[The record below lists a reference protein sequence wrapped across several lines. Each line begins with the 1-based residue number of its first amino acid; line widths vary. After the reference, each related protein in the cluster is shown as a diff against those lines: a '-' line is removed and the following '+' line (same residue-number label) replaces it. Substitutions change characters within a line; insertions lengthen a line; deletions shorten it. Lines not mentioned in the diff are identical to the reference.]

1 MRSNLKEEK
10 ETVMLQQKVEKP
22 YKDLS
27 QEVSRK
33 VQLSK
38 KPDTF
43 LNGTSVVQGISRA
56 IN

>member
-1 MRSNLKEEK
+1 
-10 ETVMLQQKVEKP
+10 MLQQKVEKP
-22 YKDLS
+22 SKDLS

>member
-1 MRSNLKEEK
+1 MNVVKKEHK
-10 ETVMLQQKVEKP
+10 DQV

-33 VQLSK
+33 VELSK

-43 LNGTSVVQGISRA
+43 LNGTSVVRGISRA